1 MHPQELTDGIEHV
14 MIESQSQSPVC
25 PFKKDNSGC
34 GHVDSGDAIRAKQ
47 QPTEELQRTEE
58 YTKAD
63 NRLRP
68 DLRPLLLSTFVIGPI
83 EVGHAIAKIV
93 AHSQKQS

>member
-1 MHPQELTDGIEHV
+1 MHPHELTDGIEHV
-14 MIESQSQSPVC
+14 MMESQSHADSLSFYC
-25 PFKKDNSGC
+25 KKDNC
-34 GHVDSGDAIRAKQ
+34 GHVDSGDVIRAKQ

-68 DLRPLLLSTFVIGPI
+68 NLRPLRLPAERTMKVS
-83 EVGHAIAKIV
+83 
-93 AHSQKQS
+93 

>member
-1 MHPQELTDGIEHV
+1 M
-14 MIESQSQSPVC
+14 
-25 PFKKDNSGC
+25 
-34 GHVDSGDAIRAKQ
+34 DSGDVIRAKQ

-68 DLRPLLLSTFVIGPI
+68 NLRPLGVYDPSRLSQQELTACHVLSTIVTGFEQIWD
-83 EVGHAIAKIV
+83 VGDCDDEEL
-93 AHSQKQS
+93 

>member
-1 MHPQELTDGIEHV
+1 MHPHELTDGIEHL
-14 MIESQSQSPVC
+14 MIESQSQAPVC
-25 PFKKDNSGC
+25 PFKKDSC
-34 GHVDSGDAIRAKQ
+34 GHVDSGDVIRAKQ

-68 DLRPLLLSTFVIGPI
+68 NLRPLRLPAERTTKVC
-83 EVGHAIAKIV
+83 
-93 AHSQKQS
+93 